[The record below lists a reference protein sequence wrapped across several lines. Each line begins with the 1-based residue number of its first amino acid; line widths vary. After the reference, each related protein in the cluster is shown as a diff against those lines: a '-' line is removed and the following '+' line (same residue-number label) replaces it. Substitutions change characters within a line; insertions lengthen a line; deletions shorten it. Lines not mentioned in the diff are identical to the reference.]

1 MKMTG
6 NKNLTVN
13 FATKSSGGSSSKYNL
28 TIKNTGSVSG
38 TVKLLDV
45 DNNVY
50 LNDLSNNFSCTAGIN
65 GGKCEF
71 SVESGRKV
79 KVLSYAGPVG
89 YSADWSSANCSSSGV
104 ESSGWGYCKITMSGS
119 NKEIE
124 IKITKSGL
132 KLNSLNLQVL
142 VQLIKDRPQKLK
154 TPLKRGFLICYPH
167 LCHWLYLLK
176 CFKIRGVLSN

>member
-1 MKMTG
+1 M
-6 NKNLTVN
+6 TVN

-45 DNNVY
+45 DNNIY
-50 LNDLSNNFSCTAGIN
+50 LNDLSNNISCTAGIN

-79 KVLSYAGPVG
+79 KVLSYAYAGPV
-89 YSADWSSANCSSSGV
+89 DWSSANCSSSGV

-124 IKITKSGL
+124 IKFTKSG
-132 KLNSLNLQVL
+132 N
-142 VQLIKDRPQKLK
+142 
-154 TPLKRGFLICYPH
+154 
-167 LCHWLYLLK
+167 
-176 CFKIRGVLSN
+176 